1 MKKNIG
7 FYPGELML
15 PKEHLRERF
24 SVVACDQF
32 TSQPEYWNEVDTLTE
47 GHPSA
52 NHMIFP
58 EVWLDKVDFDAKVAA
73 IQETTRFYLEQ
84 QIFDCFPESYIYV
97 ERTQRNGAVRRGLVG
112 VVDLECYDYKK
123 GSRSLIRA
131 TEGTVLERIPPRV
144 KIREGAYLEAPHVML
159 LIDDPDRTVIEPFME
174 KKAELPMVYDFDLM
188 MDGGHLAGWQ
198 VGHGFYEKVTAALA
212 KLGDSKTF
220 NQKIGTSRKSPILF
234 AVGDGNHSLASAKA
248 CWENIKSALTEEEQ
262 AHHPA
267 RWAAVEV
274 CNLHDEALVFEPIH
288 RAVFDVDQKAF
299 VKALTEW
306 AGAQPKGRKNL
317 SGKQWLTV
325 LSGSKE
331 KTLVVAEPDHT
342 LTVGSVQEF
351 LDKYL
356 AENGG
361 RVDYIHGEDAVR
373 KLTEEGAVGILLPAM
388 DKADLFRTVVLEGA
402 LPRKTFSMGEAWD
415 KRYYLECRK
424 IK

>member
-7 FYPGELML
+7 FYPGELMV

-32 TSQPEYWNEVDTLTE
+32 TSQPEYWEEVDKLTE
-47 GHPSA
+47 GRPSA

-58 EVWLDKVDFDAKVAA
+58 EVWLDKIDFDKKVAS

-84 QIFDCFPESYIYV
+84 QIFDCYPESYIYV
-97 ERTQRNGAVRRGLVG
+97 ERIQRNGAVRKGLVG
-112 VVDLECYDYKK
+112 VIDLECYDYKK
-123 GSRSLIRA
+123 GSRSLVRA
-131 TEGTVLERIPPRV
+131 TESTVLERIPPRV
-144 KIREGAYLEAPHVML
+144 KIRDGAALESPHVML
-159 LIDDPDRTVIEPFME
+159 LIDDPDRTVIEPFADR
-174 KKAELPMVYDFDLM
+174 KADMPVVYDFDLM
-188 MDGGHLAGWQ
+188 MDGGHITGWRAD
-198 VGHGFYEKVTAALA
+198 HSYYESVSAALK

-220 NQKIGTSRKSPILF
+220 NQRMGTSRKSPILY

-248 CWENIKSALTEEEQ
+248 CWETIKAGLTEEEIER
-262 AHHPA
+262 HPA

-288 RAVFDVDQKAF
+288 RAVFGVDQKAF

-306 AGAQPKGRKNL
+306 AGAQPKGRK
-317 SGKQWLTV
+317 STAGKQCFTV
-325 LSGSKE
+325 LFGSKE
-331 KTLVVAEPDHT
+331 KTLVIAEPSHT
-342 LTVGSVQEF
+342 LTVGSVQKF
-351 LDKYL
+351 LDEYL
-356 AENGG
+356 AQNGG
-361 RVDYIHGEDAVR
+361 KIDYIHGEDAVR
-373 KLTEEGAVGILLPAM
+373 ELTEKGAVGILLPAM

-424 IK
+424 IR